1 MLSDRVVRDNQR
13 EALAQHF
20 QNILD
25 RLQRLES
32 SHGSLENTPLV
43 PLSTSIDTKLAALTA
58 EIASLRESHH
68 ELTTRMGY
76 EAVEIGG
83 IQFQSLRQT
92 IGWVRDELPSFA
104 YFVFQDTVTLL
115 DMIGSTN
122 RSDGDFLGGQFKASR
137 ANFVNDTATRSAA
150 SFDRE
155 LPTLFG
161 RVEPTATGGK
171 PVSTHP
177 LPLLKLYNNYNA
189 PDNLSGS
196 SNGYSVV

>member
-92 IGWVRDELPSFA
+92 IGWVRDELPSLA
-104 YFVFQDTVTLL
+104 YFVFQDTVTLFA
-115 DMIGSTN
+115 MIGSIN
-122 RSDGDFLGGQFKASR
+122 RSDDNVLGGQLKASGL
-137 ANFVNDTATRSAA
+137 T
-150 SFDRE
+150 
-155 LPTLFG
+155 
-161 RVEPTATGGK
+161 
-171 PVSTHP
+171 
-177 LPLLKLYNNYNA
+177 
-189 PDNLSGS
+189 
-196 SNGYSVV
+196 